1 MSLDPLT
8 FVPRAGSYTERSLR
22 YGYSKGEEE
31 MEKKKY
37 TAPQLAKVGEFKE
50 ATGWYTAEW
59 GLELIFVFPRFI

>member
-1 MSLDPLT
+1 
-8 FVPRAGSYTERSLR
+8 
-22 YGYSKGEEE
+22 